1 MVDRTPHLPAGESV
15 VPFLVERDGSRRGMA
30 QPTGV
35 RGKTC
40 SWILRVGLGSVDLR
54 ETVPRAFLVH
64 SFGLAVFVNLWY
76 MNERIKHALVRIHP
90 CAWSS
95 FFRFRFPCP
104 CSRDR
109 PSFLSPSHSFACVC
123 WCAFVSLPLSCTAEH
138 LSHDAG
144 DLPILGRASVHA
156 AVLAHAQVAFFE
168 LPIGTLVEAGH
179 HHPIEQVHP
188 VLHLLRGH
196 LQGLFLLLC
205 VHPAPPPRDLP
216 NPALWR
222 LPHATRKPGCREN
235 LPPLEQRGR
244 GVESAPGA
252 ADSRGEAMR
261 VAWCGPWRTSSAP
274 RKGSKGS
281 SRKGK
286 DKWRCVGRRSRTW
299 AGPEPEDRGA
309 PPPVETTATTGKLL
323 HVAGVVGT
331 ASAAAKMIGMV
342 REMAIASCFG
352 IGAAVD
358 AFSFAFI
365 LPGFFAALLGGING
379 PFHSAVA
386 SAMMRTRGRKEK
398 AEIVEKVASISFL
411 ALGAISLLTCALAEP
426 LIDLAAP
433 GLVLSGGQGLIT
445 RQVAILQLRI
455 MAPSAIFAGM
465 TGIYFGALA
474 ASGSFVLPAISPAFS
489 SLSVLACVV
498 AYAASNSQNVF
509 AGGAALA
516 VGILAGSMV
525 QWVVQ
530 ASLIARRKIGNPLRL
545 RIYDV
550 RHDPV
555 IMEVLAVLAPA
566 VVASG
571 MLQIATYTDLYFASF
586 LPHAAASLG
595 YANLLVMAPLGIVSS
610 SLLVPILPM
619 FAGLVGQEDWEGLA
633 QQLKTALVISV
644 AATLALASVLIPLAE
659 PIVRWVF
666 ERKAF
671 DASASAMVIP
681 LLVCYSVGAP
691 LYLVR
696 DVLVRAFYAL
706 GSGNTPFVISGAA
719 ISANVVLDWLLT
731 KHYHLGA
738 PGLVVATVT
747 CNGASAVCLYRLLAK
762 KVQEVNDVNLARP
775 LVVLLL
781 VAIASSTLTY
791 FFHDFLRP
799 CLSRLALSLMGALS
813 GGRMPSLTIYWMADG
828 ASICAAVL
836 VGFLSFL
843 GLARQLGIEEA
854 HLLVRTLGQKAQ
866 RIFHGAPLPSAA

>member
-1 MVDRTPHLPAGESV
+1 
-15 VPFLVERDGSRRGMA
+15 
-30 QPTGV
+30 
-35 RGKTC
+35 
-40 SWILRVGLGSVDLR
+40 
-54 ETVPRAFLVH
+54 
-64 SFGLAVFVNLWY
+64 
-76 MNERIKHALVRIHP
+76 
-90 CAWSS
+90 
-95 FFRFRFPCP
+95 
-104 CSRDR
+104 
-109 PSFLSPSHSFACVC
+109 
-123 WCAFVSLPLSCTAEH
+123 
-138 LSHDAG
+138 
-144 DLPILGRASVHA
+144 
-156 AVLAHAQVAFFE
+156 
-168 LPIGTLVEAGH
+168 
-179 HHPIEQVHP
+179 
-188 VLHLLRGH
+188 
-196 LQGLFLLLC
+196 
-205 VHPAPPPRDLP
+205 
-216 NPALWR
+216 
-222 LPHATRKPGCREN
+222 
-235 LPPLEQRGR
+235 
-244 GVESAPGA
+244 
-252 ADSRGEAMR
+252 MR

-309 PPPVETTATTGKLL
+309 PPPVERPGTTGKLL

-386 SAMMRTRGRKEK
+386 SAMMRTRDRKEK

-498 AYAASNSQNVF
+498 AYAASKSQNVF

-791 FFHDFLRP
+791 FFHDLLRP

-813 GGRMPSLTIYWMADG
+813 GGRMPSLTICWMADG